1 MYSIAMPIYYNSAF
15 PQNQKDS
22 YSQYSQVDF
31 LIKTQAGREIEA
43 GSMRLTGVLNVT
55 KALSANPTTFVAIAQ
70 TDKIFVNPFGGA
82 HCLIQNASCSVNER
96 TIESI
101 AFYPRPVIM
110 DTMARNTLEE
120 LTACSDSA
128 VEMKGNNGS
137 VILSTQSAPTQNPL
151 ILGAPFRIVPNVAIN
166 KSSSNIPASKYPM
179 MKMMLTLSSALNAFY
194 VSTPEPAPNVGT
206 NIVALD
212 YSISQLQLHWI
223 ERPEAKLQPKEIV
236 FNTNYLTTSSVVSL
250 NTTIAVVAPTP
261 YDAVTC
267 SFIKQ
272 TNRNSLYADSNMC
285 EYLRDIDRVEF
296 TLNNQVFGPITYIC
310 GSGASPVYQD
320 LALLALKSLNGDPKK
335 NCIVNRVLQ
344 ENGCFLIGM
353 KYASSQSDRLG
364 ITMSINS
371 QTTYQYSQSP
381 YDVLL
386 YVNGFASV

>member
-1 MYSIAMPIYYNSAF
+1 MPIYYNSAF

-22 YSQYSQVDF
+22 YGQYSQVDF
-31 LIKTQAGREIEA
+31 LIKTQAGREVEA
-43 GSMRLTGVLNVT
+43 GSMRITGVLNVT
-55 KALSANPTTFVAIAQ
+55 KALRATPTTFVAISPN
-70 TDKIFVNPFGGA
+70 DKIFVNPFAGA
-82 HCLIQNASCSVNER
+82 HVLIQNSSVSVNER

-101 AFYPRPVIM
+101 SSYARPVIM
-110 DTMARNTLEE
+110 DTMSKNTLEE

-128 VEMKGNNGS
+128 VEMKGNNGN
-137 VILSTQSAPTQNPL
+137 IIISTQSAPTQTAGL
-151 ILGAPFRIVPNVAIN
+151 LGAPFRIIPNVAIN
-166 KSSSNIPASKYPM
+166 KSSANIPSSKYPM
-179 MKMMLTLSSALNAFY
+179 MKMMLTLSSAINAFY
-194 VSTPEPAPNVGT
+194 VSTPLPSPPGAND
-206 NIVALD
+206 IVALD
-212 YSISQLQLHWI
+212 YTISHLQLHWI
-223 ERPEAKLQPKEIV
+223 ERPEAPMQPKEIV

-250 NTTIAVVAPTP
+250 NTTIAVVAPNP

-272 TNRNSLYADSNMC
+272 VNRNSLYTDANMC

-296 TLNNQVFGPITYIC
+296 TLNNQVYGPITYIC

-320 LALLALKSLNGDPKK
+320 LALLALKSLGGDPDK

-364 ITMSINS
+364 ITMQINS
-371 QTTYQYSQSP
+371 QTTFQYSKNP

-386 YVNGFASV
+386 YVNGFATV

>member
-1 MYSIAMPIYYNSAF
+1 MPIYYNSAF

-31 LIKTQAGREIEA
+31 LIKTQAGREVEA
-43 GSMRLTGVLNVT
+43 GSMRITGVLNVT
-55 KALSANPTTFVAIAQ
+55 KALRANPTTFVAISAD
-70 TDKIFVNPFGGA
+70 DKIFVNPYAGA
-82 HCLIQNASCSVNER
+82 HVLIQNASVSVNER

-101 AFYPRPVIM
+101 GFYPRPVIM

-128 VEMKGNNGS
+128 VEMKGNNGN
-137 VILSTQSAPTQNPL
+137 IIISTQSAPTQTAGL
-151 ILGAPFRIVPNVAIN
+151 FGAPFRIVPNVAIN
-166 KSSSNIPASKYPM
+166 KSSANIPSSKYPM

-194 VSTPEPAPNVGT
+194 VSTPEPVAPGAAD
-206 NIVALD
+206 IVALD
-212 YSISQLQLHWI
+212 YTISQLQLHWI

-250 NTTIAVVAPTP
+250 NTTVVVVAPNP

-267 SFIKQ
+267 SFIQ
-272 TNRNSLYADSNMC
+272 QGNRNSLYADSNMC

-296 TLNNQVFGPITYIC
+296 TLNNQVYGPITYIC
-310 GSGASPVYQD
+310 GAGSSPIYQD
-320 LALLALKSLNGDPKK
+320 LSLLALKSLNGDPDK
-335 NCIVNRVLQ
+335 NCIVNRILQ

-353 KYASSQSDRLG
+353 KYAASQSDRLG
-364 ITMSINS
+364 ITMQINS
-371 QTTYQYSQSP
+371 QTTFQYSENP
-381 YDVLL
+381 YDALV